1 MQKKK
6 NLNTLLTFGLLV
18 LAAIAVNG
26 IMYLIQANTI
36 AVTGSAPGSVGR
48 DVEEIV
54 VPPLEDFV
62 EKVANGDPTLMVGIY
77 SEGLF
82 ADVITH
88 QPAGNFGYVDAKP
101 GDVTLFH
108 LAEENKTLG
117 LLAHNY
123 LAGHDFFKLEIGDEI
138 HLILGDGSTLP
149 FRVAELHQF
158 QALQPNDAHSQF
170 LNLETGVKEDSS
182 QVFQEMYDREY
193 QMVLQTCIDKDGN
206 SEWGRLFVIS
216 EPILEEIDLTAE
228 EADQLH

>member
-1 MQKKK
+1 MERKD
-6 NLNTLLTFGLLV
+6 NLKILKTVGLLV
-18 LAAIAVNG
+18 LVAIAING
-26 IMYLIQANTI
+26 ILYLIQANTI

-48 DVEEIV
+48 DVEEV
-54 VPPLEDFV
+54 VIPSLEEFV
-62 EKVANGDPTLMVGIY
+62 DKVSTGDPELMVGIY

-88 QPAGNFGYVDAKP
+88 QPSGNFGYVDAKP

-108 LAEENKTLG
+108 LAAENKTLG

-123 LAGHDFFKLEIGDEI
+123 LAGHDFFKLEVGDEI
-138 HLILGDGSTLP
+138 HLILGDGKTLP
-149 FRVAELHQF
+149 FRVHELHQF

-170 LNLETGVKEDSS
+170 LNLETGEKEDSS

-228 EADQLH
+228 QANRLR